1 MYEQGGVYIWKAWGV
16 VIHIL
21 KCVCVWCIYL
31 SQPRQI
37 FFLPVEHGMVHALFR
52 TKRQWSQIRSLHGF
66 EMEIYRHLLHMLV
79 SMVAFSFVVS

>member
-1 MYEQGGVYIWKAWGV
+1 V
-16 VIHIL
+16 V
-21 KCVCVWCIYL
+21 YL
-31 SQPRQI
+31 SISPSPD